1 MKQKLIIMI
10 IAMVMALSILVGFT
24 VNADALVTND
34 TNTIKDTTHEIAELA
49 RSLGLSEDD
58 PIIVRAKE
66 LWIEADER
74 EANETENINQFN
86 YDRDIIATVIYNE
99 AWYGCSIRHRELVAA
114 VVCNRVKSNLFPD
127 SVYDVVTA
135 PRQYIPAYVDPDS
148 YYGKRARANADAW
161 ALCQEIATR
170 ALRGEIDCPENVVFQ
185 SEFKNLGD
193 GVYEM
198 HRTSY
203 STTYFCYVD

>member
-1 MKQKLIIMI
+1 MKQKLTIMI
-10 IAMVMALSILVGFT
+10 IAMVIALSILAGFT
-24 VNADALVTND
+24 VNADVLETND

-58 PIIVRAKE
+58 PIIIRAKE
-66 LWIEADER
+66 LWCEADE
-74 EANETENINQFN
+74 TEKINQFN

-114 VVCNRVKSNLFPD
+114 VVCNRVKSDLFPD

-148 YYGKRARANADAW
+148 YYGKKARANEDAW
-161 ALCQEIATR
+161 ALCQDIAAR
-170 ALRGEIDCPENVVFQ
+170 ALRGEIDCPANVVFQ
-185 SEFKNLGD
+185 SEFKHLGD